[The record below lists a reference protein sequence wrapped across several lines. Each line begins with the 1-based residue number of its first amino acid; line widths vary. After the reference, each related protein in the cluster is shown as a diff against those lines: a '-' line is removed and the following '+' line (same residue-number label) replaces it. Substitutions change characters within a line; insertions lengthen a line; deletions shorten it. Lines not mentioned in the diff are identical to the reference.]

1 MFPPPRGG
9 NDRPL
14 RTATVTGM
22 PHDGPHTRL
31 PIARTLRPRKP
42 PRPARNWPR
51 DLLPRRQQPQ
61 VESGRQEL
69 DTRGSAWLPARLPPA
84 VILFPRR
91 RSPLPGVSRFV
102 VRLAALDEAALIKRV
117 QDGDRTAFEALVE
130 AHQGAVY
137 GYFRARVLQPL
148 DAEDLTQDLFLRCY
162 LAMDQFD
169 TTCQLRPWLMGFARN
184 LLREY
189 IREHKRRKEVGWTEL
204 CLQVDEMLGDDE
216 GPYEDELQHLPNCLN
231 SLGTSARQAIGLRY
245 TAKMR
250 LAQIGEKLRRSE
262 GAVKLLM
269 FRARQALKQCL
280 SLKCGRGSDDG

>member
-1 MFPPPRGG
+1 M
-9 NDRPL
+9 
-14 RTATVTGM
+14 ASS
-22 PHDGPHTRL
+22 
-31 PIARTLRPRKP
+31 
-42 PRPARNWPR
+42 
-51 DLLPRRQQPQ
+51 QP
-61 VESGRQEL
+61 
-69 DTRGSAWLPARLPPA
+69 
-84 VILFPRR
+84 
-91 RSPLPGVSRFV
+91 PGVFRFA

-117 QDGDRTAFEALVE
+117 QDGDRSAFEALIE

-137 GYFRARVLQPL
+137 GYFRARVLQPQ

-169 TTCQLRPWLMGFARN
+169 TSCQLRPWLMGFARN

-204 CLQVDEMLGDDE
+204 CLQVDEMFGEEE

>member
-1 MFPPPRGG
+1 MGAIGCCGCCNGRRQAAASIRKHRFQQPALYAPANLHARLVIGCVLRCRDG
-9 NDRPL
+9 SSRRPSL
-14 RTATVTGM
+14 A
-22 PHDGPHTRL
+22 
-31 PIARTLRPRKP
+31 
-42 PRPARNWPR
+42 ARNRTPGDR
-51 DLLPRRQQPQ
+51 HGCLPALPRL
-61 VESGRQEL
+61 S
-69 DTRGSAWLPARLPPA
+69 SF
-84 VILFPRR
+84 FPWR
-91 RSPLPGVSRFV
+91 RSSLPGVSRFV

-117 QDGDRTAFEALVE
+117 QDGDRSAFEALVE

-137 GYFRARVLQPL
+137 GYFRARVLQPQ

-169 TTCQLRPWLMGFARN
+169 TSCQLRPWLMGFARN